1 MTGEIP
7 QNKVPHKHTQIT
19 TYLSLDQVVPLRPD
33 VFEEPQ
39 DVNCAL
45 VLYLLQHAVND
56 NVRPCTTNTSTAERT
71 HTHTPKPQL
80 IHRNHKPVTRRSL
93 KTRTETPSRTRSNV
107 YRKGHRS

>member
-19 TYLSLDQVVPLRPD
+19 TYPSLDQVVPLRPD

-56 NVRPCTTNTSTAERT
+56 NVRPCTTNTSTAEST
-71 HTHTPKPQL
+71 HTHAKAPINTPTPQTGDTSIL
-80 IHRNHKPVTRRSL
+80 EDQHRDTF
-93 KTRTETPSRTRSNV
+93 SNTI
-107 YRKGHRS
+107 